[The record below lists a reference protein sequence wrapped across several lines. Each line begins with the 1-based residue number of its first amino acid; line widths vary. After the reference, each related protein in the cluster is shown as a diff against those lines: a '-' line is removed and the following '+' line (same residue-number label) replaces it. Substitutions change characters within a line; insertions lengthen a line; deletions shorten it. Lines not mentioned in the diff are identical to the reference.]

1 MPSVHVSIVKKSKSR
16 KDTGVGQLMGSV
28 WGALFGWLELCLKFD
43 RRPAPPPAPRPAWH
57 AAFGNVEK
65 YVSPVLR
72 QDRPQQAGHTLSFLQ
87 GPRETQ
93 PPHLADQCRALKS
106 QFRSGTPG
114 AAYYPVGL
122 SQGMKN
128 MIALCLF
135 KRDRA
140 GYC

>member
-1 MPSVHVSIVKKSKSR
+1 M
-16 KDTGVGQLMGSV
+16 Q
-28 WGALFGWLELCLKFD
+28 
-43 RRPAPPPAPRPAWH
+43 
-57 AAFGNVEK
+57 AFGNVEK

-72 QDRPQQAGHTLSFLQ
+72 QDRPQEAGHTLSFLQ

-93 PPHLADQCRALKS
+93 SPHLADQCRALKS